1 MKDDIQW
8 RNIDLNLLVTFSYL
22 YRYRSVSLAAE
33 KSFVSQ
39 SAMSHSLSRL
49 RVLFDDPLFER
60 KGHKMDPTEH
70 AHHIAPTVHHLLDSI
85 AKDLLTK
92 SEFQPENYTGVC
104 RIGLTDYAEFIFA
117 PLLYDEIRKRAP
129 EAQISFINVNRSNY
143 VAITEHDK
151 LDVILGSV
159 HHLLDSI
166 AKDLLTKSE
175 FQPENYT
182 GVCRIGLTDYAEFIF
197 APLLYDEIRKRAP
210 EAQISFINVNRSNY
224 VAITEHDKLDVILGS
239 MPVLDDN
246 FDSQYLYTEKHVCLC
261 DKQVLNGETKLSIEA
276 FANIEQALV
285 SPDGSLSTQVDKKLA
300 EHGLSRKVTVAS
312 RNFLTI
318 RNLLKQRNLIAIVP
332 EKMASAEGFSDG
344 LVSVQPPIAVADFD
358 IAMLW
363 HTSRNNEDKG
373 TWLRQLVADIVTST
387 HSR

>member
-92 SEFQPENYTGVC
+92 SAFQPENYAGVC

-151 LDVILGSV
+151 LDVI
-159 HHLLDSI
+159 I
-166 AKDLLTKSE
+166 
-175 FQPENYT
+175 
-182 GVCRIGLTDYAEFIF
+182 
-197 APLLYDEIRKRAP
+197 
-210 EAQISFINVNRSNY
+210 
-224 VAITEHDKLDVILGS
+224 GS

-246 FDSQYLYTEKHVCLC
+246 FESQYLYTEKHVCLC
-261 DKQVLNGETKLSIEA
+261 DKRVLKGETQLSIHA

-318 RNLLKQRNLIAIVP
+318 RNLLKQRELVAIVP
-332 EKMASAEGFSDG
+332 EKMAQAEGFSDD

-373 TWLRQLVADIVTST
+373 IWLRQLVYLLLRAEQDS
-387 HSR
+387 SRLETN

>member
-1 MKDDIQW
+1 MRWDEDVGVKEDIQW

-22 YRYRSVSLAAE
+22 YRYRSVSVAAE
-33 KSFVSQ
+33 KSYVSQ

-49 RVLFDDPLFER
+49 RLLFDDPLFER
-60 KGHKMDPTEH
+60 KGHKMEPTEH

-92 SEFQPENYTGVC
+92 SAFQPENYAGVC

-117 PLLYDEIRKRAP
+117 PRLYDEIRQRAP

-143 VAITEHDK
+143 VALTEHEK
-151 LDVILGSV
+151 LDVI
-159 HHLLDSI
+159 I
-166 AKDLLTKSE
+166 
-175 FQPENYT
+175 
-182 GVCRIGLTDYAEFIF
+182 
-197 APLLYDEIRKRAP
+197 
-210 EAQISFINVNRSNY
+210 
-224 VAITEHDKLDVILGS
+224 GS

-246 FDSQYLYTEKHVCLC
+246 FESLYLYTEKHVCMC
-261 DKQVLNGETKLSIEA
+261 DKQVLQGETQLSLEA

-285 SPDGSLSTQVDKKLA
+285 SPDGSLKTQVDQKLA

-318 RNLLKQRNLIAIVP
+318 RHLLKKRDLIAIVP
-332 EKMASAEGFSDG
+332 EKMALAEGFSDD
-344 LVSVQPPIAVADFD
+344 LTTVKPPIAVADFD

-363 HTSRNNEDKG
+363 HSSRNNEDKG
-373 TWLRQLVADIVTST
+373 IWLRELVFSTITSK
-387 HSR
+387 

>member
-60 KGHKMDPTEH
+60 KGHKMAPTEH

-92 SEFQPENYTGVC
+92 SEFQPENYEGVC

-129 EAQISFINVNRSNY
+129 QAQISFVNVNRSNY
-143 VAITEHDK
+143 MAVTEHDK
-151 LDVILGSV
+151 LDVI
-159 HHLLDSI
+159 I
-166 AKDLLTKSE
+166 
-175 FQPENYT
+175 
-182 GVCRIGLTDYAEFIF
+182 
-197 APLLYDEIRKRAP
+197 
-210 EAQISFINVNRSNY
+210 
-224 VAITEHDKLDVILGS
+224 GS
-239 MPVLDDN
+239 MPTLDDN
-246 FDSQYLYTEKHVCLC
+246 FQSQYLYTEEHVCLC
-261 DKQVLNGETKLSIEA
+261 DKRVLKGELELSVDA
-276 FANIEQALV
+276 FASIEQALV
-285 SPDGSLSTQVDKKLA
+285 SPDGRLSTQVDKKLA
-300 EHGLSRKVTVAS
+300 EHGLSRRVTVAS
-312 RNFLTI
+312 GNFLTI
-318 RNLLKQRNLIAIVP
+318 RHLLKQRDLIAIVP
-332 EKMASAEGFSDG
+332 EKMAQAEGFSDD
-344 LVSVQPPIAVADFD
+344 LVSVLPPIAVAGFD

-373 TWLRQLVADIVTST
+373 IWLRQLVAELILGN
-387 HSR
+387 